1 MTVSLVGHDVVIAAA
16 VSKLQANMPARI
28 ATINADATWG
38 PQIAAPGLVDYYT
51 SGVSTLDELPRAPA
65 IIVAEG
71 NTPTRE
77 GDGPHSFIEH
87 TDILVYI
94 LEQDTDRGVLGTR
107 LQRQAR
113 AVQEALWDS
122 DPIERLPDP
131 NSPTAGASWSF
142 RIFPKSI
149 TPGRVF
155 DPDQDLYWRAFYLV
169 IFESQQQQGL

>member
-1 MTVSLVGHDVVIAAA
+1 MTNPVSLTGHDEVVAA
-16 VSKLQANMPARI
+16 VVAKLQANMPARI
-28 ATINADATWG
+28 LTINQTATWG
-38 PQIAAPGLVDYYT
+38 PQLATPGDVDYYT
-51 SGVSTLDELPRAPA
+51 SGVSSLDELPRAPA

-71 NTPTRE
+71 QTPMRE
-77 GDGPHSFIEH
+77 GDGTHSFIEH

-113 AVQEALWDS
+113 AVQEAVWDS
-122 DPIERLPDP
+122 DPMERLD
-131 NSPTAGASWSF
+131 AAWSY
-142 RIFPKSI
+142 RIFPKAI

-155 DPDQDLYWRAFYLV
+155 DPDADLMWRAFYLV